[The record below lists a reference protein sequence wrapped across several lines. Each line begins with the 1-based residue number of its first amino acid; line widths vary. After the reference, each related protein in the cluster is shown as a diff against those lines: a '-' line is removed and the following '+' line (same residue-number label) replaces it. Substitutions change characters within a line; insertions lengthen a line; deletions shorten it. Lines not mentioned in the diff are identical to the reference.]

1 MFRLLI
7 QSVLVFDLRTFL
19 KTFDAS
25 LVCCLRFM
33 AFASARLG
41 YTQHRR
47 DMKWIKLT
55 YKFNLNQWLNLFFKE
70 PQQQQEELS
79 SFTYDEAKGVTVK
92 SPANS
97 LVFWRGWN
105 FFWTTPKNARHFW
118 AFSRV
123 PAAWIFGRG
132 YQGTA
137 LTGGPLDVL
146 LVLSSLV
153 LSFLFSLYVCVHVC
167 IRTYVHM
174 YVRTDEECFVF
185 SC

>member
-1 MFRLLI
+1 M
-7 QSVLVFDLRTFL
+7 

-33 AFASARLG
+33 AFALARLG

-55 YKFNLNQWLNLFFKE
+55 YKFNLNQSLTYLSKN
-70 PQQQQEELS
+70 QTTTTRELS
-79 SFTYDEAKGVTVK
+79 SFTYDEAKGVKVK

-97 LVFWRGWN
+97 LVFWRVWI
-105 FFWTTPKNARHFW
+105 FSWTTPKNARNFW

-123 PAAWIFGRG
+123 LVAWFFGRG

-146 LVLSSLV
+146 LVLPCLHLSCLV
-153 LSFLFSLYVCVHVC
+153 FSFHSVRLCTC
-167 IRTYVHM
+167 M
-174 YVRTDEECFVF
+174 YENVRT
-185 SC
+185 